1 MLAFK
6 LFYRD
11 LLAGGS
17 TMLISCIVV
26 AVTALTTVGLFTDR
40 VRQAITQEAGES
52 LAADIRIESDEPIQ
66 DSLLNTAT
74 SLGLTDANI
83 INFRSVVMSNES
95 SSLVDVRGV
104 SQLYPLRGQMLVAD
118 SLTGTPYAI
127 DEIPELGEVWAEP
140 ALLVRLGLDVGD
152 MVMVGSLQ
160 ATISQVLS
168 FRPDEGWRFMEI
180 APTLLLN
187 IEDIEHTQLVLPG
200 SRVEYELLLSGSEGQ
215 LNQFSSL
222 SSVLLLPGQEVDD
235 ISDARPEV
243 RASLVRAEQF
253 LHLSALITVI
263 LCGIS
268 IMMAS
273 NEFVSRHEK
282 TVAILRVF
290 GSKYQNILKII
301 ATQLLL
307 LVAVSTIIGL
317 AIGWLCQFLLASIGS
332 NLIEAYLP
340 NPSIE
345 SILIGPLTSIFV
357 TMGFAFLPMLS
368 LKDVSPMRLL
378 RSDIPTRQKS
388 IWAYLLVITASLIF
402 LLNILL
408 GDTQLLLMVVLVI
421 VTSTLILMLASFLLV
436 RFSICIKPFFTGSI
450 RYGISNIS
458 RRSMHSTIQL
468 IAFGLGVTA
477 VLILTIVRTQ
487 LLDTWQSSLPDQTPN
502 FFLINIQSGEEAT
515 IKSILSEYS
524 VDAPAFYPIARGR
537 ISHVNDIA
545 LSDYDAVNEEA
556 EDELRDDINL
566 TWSSS
571 FPVGNE
577 LIEGRWWDDNE
588 SPQISIAERLLDEI
602 GLSLGDDLTFYLSGQ
617 SLTAK
622 ITSVRRVDWES
633 FRPNFFML
641 MNPGFLERLP
651 YTSIT
656 SFYLEDVQARQ
667 AIMELTDQLPSISSI
682 DIGAVIAQV
691 RSAMQQASLAVQF
704 VFLFTLI
711 SAFLVMLTTLH
722 ATKRDRIYEGSLIK
736 AIGGNTKTVRT
747 SLLVEF
753 VVIGS
758 LAGLLGSIIAVASG
772 YLLATEVFN
781 IEYQLN
787 WLILP
792 AGICGGG
799 ALVGLASL
807 FITRSI
813 SSKQPS
819 LLLRESYD

>member
-1 MLAFK
+1 
-6 LFYRD
+6 
-11 LLAGGS
+11 
-17 TMLISCIVV
+17 
-26 AVTALTTVGLFTDR
+26 
-40 VRQAITQEAGES
+40 
-52 LAADIRIESDEPIQ
+52 
-66 DSLLNTAT
+66 
-74 SLGLTDANI
+74 
-83 INFRSVVMSNES
+83 
-95 SSLVDVRGV
+95 
-104 SQLYPLRGQMLVAD
+104 
-118 SLTGTPYAI
+118 
-127 DEIPELGEVWAEP
+127 
-140 ALLVRLGLDVGD
+140 
-152 MVMVGSLQ
+152 
-160 ATISQVLS
+160 
-168 FRPDEGWRFMEI
+168 
-180 APTLLLN
+180 
-187 IEDIEHTQLVLPG
+187 
-200 SRVEYELLLSGSEGQ
+200 
-215 LNQFSSL
+215 
-222 SSVLLLPGQEVDD
+222 
-235 ISDARPEV
+235 
-243 RASLVRAEQF
+243 
-253 LHLSALITVI
+253 
-263 LCGIS
+263 
-268 IMMAS
+268 
-273 NEFVSRHEK
+273 
-282 TVAILRVF
+282 
-290 GSKYQNILKII
+290 
-301 ATQLLL
+301 
-307 LVAVSTIIGL
+307 
-317 AIGWLCQFLLASIGS
+317 
-332 NLIEAYLP
+332 
-340 NPSIE
+340 
-345 SILIGPLTSIFV
+345 
-357 TMGFAFLPMLS
+357 
-368 LKDVSPMRLL
+368 
-378 RSDIPTRQKS
+378 
-388 IWAYLLVITASLIF
+388 
-402 LLNILL
+402 
-408 GDTQLLLMVVLVI
+408 
-421 VTSTLILMLASFLLV
+421 MLASFLLV

-524 VDAPAFYPIARGR
+524 VDAPAFYPITRGR